1 MNQHALSFADV
12 VGMDLAKR
20 ALLLLAVDPL
30 LGGVVIPAS
39 VGSGK
44 STLARAFANILPHGT
59 PFIELPVN
67 ATEDRLIGGL
77 DLEVALSTGKRV
89 IEKGLLARA
98 HGGVLYIDS
107 LNLLEASTSA
117 LLMDTLSR
125 GAVVLEREGVSDTHP
140 AAFMLVATYDQ
151 TDGDVSMGLLDR
163 LGIIVPFVAQND
175 AETRV
180 EVVRRIV
187 HKKRTEES
195 DDEHHLLRGL
205 ILAAREL
212 LPNVIIYDEQ
222 LDALAQTAL
231 ELGIEGNR
239 VDVFAARAAVANAAL
254 DGRRDVQEQD
264 LKLAAK
270 LVLMPRATRLPEE
283 DVPPQEQPEQQLPK
297 EMSKHQTENNDAEEP
312 PTDDQPEKT
321 PEDLQELL
329 MESLESE
336 LPKNL
341 LSMPFMQQRKG
352 NAGKRSASENTKRGR
367 YVRSQSGNLRDGKL
381 ALVPTLMAAAPWQ
394 KVRKQARATDA
405 NVVIAKDDIRIKRFR
420 DKSGTLFVFIV
431 DSSGSMALNRMRQAK
446 GAVAQLL
453 QNAYVHRDQVA
464 LIAFR
469 GKKSELLLPPSQS
482 VERAKRA
489 LDVLPTG
496 GGTPLASA
504 LMLAYQ
510 TVMQVRSKG
519 MKQATLVLLT
529 DGRANTALDAMQTD
543 KQKIAKELHDL
554 SAMIRAE
561 NIASVVID
569 TQMNFVSRGEAE
581 KLAAMLGGKYVY
593 LPNARSEHIA
603 AAVSA

>member
-1 MNQHALSFADV
+1 MNQRGLSFADV

-44 STLARAFANILPHGT
+44 STLARAFANILPDDT
-59 PFIELPVN
+59 PFVELPVN

-89 IEKGLLARA
+89 IEKGVLARA
-98 HGGVLYIDS
+98 HGGVLYVDS
-107 LNLLEASTSA
+107 LNLLDAGVSS

-125 GAVVLEREGVSDTHP
+125 GAVVIERDGLSDIHP

-151 TDGDVSMGLLDR
+151 TDGEVSMGLLDR
-163 LGIIVPFVAQND
+163 IGVIVPFVAQND
-175 AETRV
+175 AETRA

-187 HKKRTEES
+187 QKKRAEES
-195 DDEHHLLRGL
+195 DDENGLLRGL
-205 ILAAREL
+205 ILAARQL

-239 VDVFAARAAVANAAL
+239 VDVFAARAAIANAAL
-254 DGRRDVQEQD
+254 DGRSDVQEQD

-270 LVLMPRATRLPEE
+270 LVLMPRATRLPED
-283 DVPPQEQPEQQLPK
+283 DVPPEEPPEQQLPK
-297 EMSKHQTENNDAEEP
+297 EEPKNQAENSDLEEP
-312 PTDDQPEKT
+312 PDDKPEKT
-321 PEDLQELL
+321 PEELQELL
-329 MESLESE
+329 MESIESE
-336 LPKNL
+336 LPKNIL
-341 LSMPFMQQRKG
+341 AMPFMQQRKAK
-352 NAGKRSASENTKRGR
+352 AGKRSASENSKRGR
-367 YVRSQSGNLRDGKL
+367 YVRSQPGDLRNGKL

-394 KVRKQARATDA
+394 KARKHARATDA
-405 NVVIAKDDIRIKRFR
+405 KVVMTKDDIRVKRFR

-510 TVMQVRSKG
+510 TVIQVRSKG

-529 DGRANTALDAMQTD
+529 DGRANTALDASQTD
-543 KQKIAKELHDL
+543 KQKIAKELQDL

-561 NIASVVID
+561 AISSVVID
-569 TQMNFVSRGEAE
+569 TQVNFVSRGEAE
-581 KLAAMLGGKYVY
+581 KLAAMLGGKYIY
-593 LPNARSEHIA
+593 LPNARAEHIA